1 MAVLKHTSCKDRLS
15 SSVENEEVLIA
26 RNWKNY
32 DIVQAIAKLKSL
44 LTKLNHLQY
53 IPVGISSGQRC
64 GWR

>member
-44 LTKLNHLQY
+44 LTKLNHQ
-53 IPVGISSGQRC
+53 Q
-64 GWR
+64 